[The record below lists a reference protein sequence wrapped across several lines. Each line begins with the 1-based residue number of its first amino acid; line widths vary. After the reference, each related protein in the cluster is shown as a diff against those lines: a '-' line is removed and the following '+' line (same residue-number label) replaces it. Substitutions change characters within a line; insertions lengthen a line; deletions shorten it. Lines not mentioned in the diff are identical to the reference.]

1 MRKMVSLLLFLVM
14 IMYTSSISFAD
25 ENNDNIESIVESHS
39 SEKND
44 VDINSSETDN
54 VSIMDKNNKSDKV
67 LNNTAVEDKE
77 NIVNNMTEDEL
88 EAYHVTL
95 DQNEF
100 SKIQDEE
107 VNVLNAEDS
116 NYETGWVSCGTMTS
130 ARSYMASA
138 VVNNQIYTFGGQE
151 NGGRCTYK

>member
-1 MRKMVSLLLFLVM
+1 
-14 IMYTSSISFAD
+14 
-25 ENNDNIESIVESHS
+25 
-39 SEKND
+39 
-44 VDINSSETDN
+44 
-54 VSIMDKNNKSDKV
+54 
-67 LNNTAVEDKE
+67 
-77 NIVNNMTEDEL
+77 MTEDEL

-130 ARSYMASA
+130 ARSYIANA
-138 VVNNQIYTFGGQE
+138 VVNNQIYTLEDRKTGSLYVQVKDF
-151 NGGRCTYK
+151 

>member
-100 SKIQDEE
+100 SKIQ
-107 VNVLNAEDS
+107 VLSLIIRYILLEDRK
-116 NYETGWVSCGTMTS
+116 TGSLYVQ
-130 ARSYMASA
+130 
-138 VVNNQIYTFGGQE
+138 VKDF
-151 NGGRCTYK
+151 